1 MGYNSITY
9 VSEKTKDPD
18 LLKYLQ
24 EELNEYNE
32 IVTEASETMVE
43 KNKSPKEKGPMSQ
56 IGLWSGVQ
64 MNTLVDKS
72 SDHIAEMMI
81 QGSMMGV
88 IDMARCLRKYSD
100 AETKTKKL
108 GEKLIETEEKN
119 IQSMKRFL
127 Q

>member
-64 MNTLVDKS
+64 MNTLVDKRVHLNS
-72 SDHIAEMMI
+72 
-81 QGSMMGV
+81 GP
-88 IDMARCLRKYSD
+88 
-100 AETKTKKL
+100 KTDL
-108 GEKLIETEEKN
+108 
-119 IQSMKRFL
+119 
-127 Q
+127 